1 MFFVN
6 DVNVEK
12 KEAKIAGCGK
22 IAGGDPVHLLSRL
35 AIFATP
41 VSNNNRV

>member
-22 IAGGDPVHLLSRL
+22 IAGRGLRTPLCGLAVPAILSKQ
-35 AIFATP
+35 
-41 VSNNNRV
+41 